1 METKVDTA
9 WCPGCGNFAIRD
21 VLEKALQELPVP
33 ANKIVL
39 TSGIGQAA
47 KMPHYLEVNY
57 FNGLHGR
64 SLPLAVGIKLAR
76 PDLTVIAYSG
86 DGCMYGE
93 GGNHFIHTIRRRLD
107 LTILVSDNQVYAL
120 TKGQSSPTT
129 DPDVKNPLSPEG
141 SRNIPL
147 NPLALAITMGAPF
160 VARGFAGEK
169 EHLKE
174 LIKQAILFQGDG
186 PRGYPPALR
195 QLQQDQYLPVVQR
208 EGLPAGEPPD
218 GPLRGPENGGP
229 LGREDPDRRHLSK
242 RIGRVPAGQRDLPKA
257 GDAGRYGMPGRHEMR
272 DDEMNPGPDQGD
284 SAQVTK

>member
-1 METKVDTA
+1 METRIDTA

-21 VLEKALQELPVP
+21 VLEKALRELPVP

-47 KMPHYLEVNY
+47 KMPHYLGVNY

-64 SLPLAVGIKLAR
+64 SLPLAVGIKLTR
-76 PDLTVIAYSG
+76 PDLTVVAYSG
-86 DGCMYGE
+86 DGCIYGE

-129 DPDVKNPLSPEG
+129 DPGVKNPLSPEG
-141 SRNIPL
+141 NRNIPL

-169 EHLKE
+169 EHLKD
-174 LIKQAILFQGDG
+174 LIKQAILF
-186 PRGYPPALR
+186 RGTALVDILQPCVSFNKINTYQWYREKVFHLENPLTDRYEALKTADLWGEKIPIGVIYRNESVECR
-195 QLQQDQYLPVVQR
+195 QVKEIFRKQATQ
-208 EGLPAGEPPD
+208 
-218 GPLRGPENGGP
+218 
-229 LGREDPDRRHLSK
+229 EDMECQVDMK
-242 RIGRVPAGQRDLPKA
+242 CV
-257 GDAGRYGMPGRHEMR
+257 MMR
-272 DDEMNPGPDQGD
+272 
-284 SAQVTK
+284 

>member
-1 METKVDTA
+1 MEKRVDTA

-21 VLEKALQELPVP
+21 VLEKALDEISINT
-33 ANKIVL
+33 NKIVL

-47 KMPHYLEVNY
+47 KMPQYLEVNY

-86 DGCMYGE
+86 DGCIYGE
-93 GGNHFIHTIRRRLD
+93 GGNHFIQTIRRRLD
-107 LTILVSDNQVYAL
+107 ITILVSNNQVYAL

-129 DPDVKNPLSPEG
+129 DAGVKNPLSPAEG
-141 SRNIPL
+141 NLNIPL

-174 LIKQAILFQGDG
+174 LIKMAILFKGTSLVDILQPCVSFNKVNTYQWYRERVFRLENSSTD
-186 PRGYPPALR
+186 RYEALKTADLWGEKIPIGVIY
-195 QLQQDQYLPVVQR
+195 QNTSAVCR
-208 EGLPAGEPPD
+208 EVKEIFRKQAT
-218 GPLRGPENGGP
+218 PE
-229 LGREDPDRRHLSK
+229 DIACQADMQC
-242 RIGRVPAGQRDLPKA
+242 V
-257 GDAGRYGMPGRHEMR
+257 MMR
-272 DDEMNPGPDQGD
+272 
-284 SAQVTK
+284 